1 MKAVIMAG
9 GQGTRFWPLSR
20 RKNPKQFLKVFGEKS
35 LLRMT
40 FERLRPLLESKSVF
54 VVCGEEFAETVAK
67 QLPELAPEQII
78 REPMPKSTAAC
89 IGYAALQLEQRFA
102 EEAMVVLPADH
113 LVQDGQKFVSV
124 LESAESLALQ
134 GWLVTLGIAPT
145 FAATGYGYIERGE
158 RLHLSGAEEA
168 FEVRRFLEKPDRPKA
183 EELLST
189 GENYWNAGIFIW
201 TVSEIL
207 RQIAFHMPP
216 LSEALKEIR
225 SASFEAELSR
235 ASFSRLK
242 SVSVDVGIMEKAE
255 KVAVVPSPVGWS
267 DVGNWRAL
275 GDILEPDQDGNQGK
289 SSIIALDS
297 KDCLIHSTQDK
308 LYGLIGVKD
317 LVVVETDSATL
328 ICRSDE
334 TERVK
339 ALVEE
344 IGKRGLEDYL

>member
-1 MKAVIMAG
+1 
-9 GQGTRFWPLSR
+9 
-20 RKNPKQFLKVFGEKS
+20 
-35 LLRMT
+35 
-40 FERLRPLLESKSVF
+40 
-54 VVCGEEFAETVAK
+54 
-67 QLPELAPEQII
+67 
-78 REPMPKSTAAC
+78 MPKSTAAC